1 VKIRTKS
8 SIRRHIPVIHGG
20 KIPVKNSDHN
30 IIDFSS
36 NITPL
41 GIPNFVKLIIQ
52 KNLDKVQFYPDPKSE
67 NVISSLEKYTHLSKS
82 NIIVGNGAIEILYN
96 FCFAFLSKTTKV
108 LIHVPT
114 FQEYE
119 TAVKLSNCKI
129 SYFKSLNL
137 STNIDSFISQIP
149 KNGCIFL
156 CNPNNP
162 TGELLSK
169 KELLSIIIVAKKLKT
184 IVFIDECFIE
194 LVPKSNESL
203 ISYVKK
209 YDNLFIL
216 RSLTKSFG
224 LPGLRIGYACGSKEI
239 IKILQKIK
247 IPWSVNSLAQDAA
260 NVVIKNISHIK
271 KSNIIIQKELK
282 YLEDNISILNGFECI
297 SSSTN
302 FILIKTKNDSTKLQT
317 KLLKNKILI
326 RDCKN
331 FRGLDNHYIRI
342 AVKSHKDNVKLV
354 KALEKIK

>member
-1 VKIRTKS
+1 MKIRTKS

-41 GIPNFVKLIIQ
+41 GIPNSVKLIIK
-52 KNLDKVQFYPDPKSE
+52 KNLDKIQFYPDPKSE

-149 KNGCIFL
+149 KSGCIFL

-194 LVPKSNESL
+194 LVPKSNESV

-224 LPGLRIGYACGSKEI
+224 LPGLRIGYACGSQQI
-239 IKILQKIK
+239 IQILQKIK

-260 NVVIKNISHIK
+260 IAVIKNISHLK
-271 KSNIIIQKELK
+271 KSNIIIKKELK
-282 YLEDNISILNGFECI
+282 YLEDNISTLDGFEYI

-302 FILIKTKNDSTKLQT
+302 FILIKTKYDSTKLQT

-331 FRGLDNHYIRI
+331 FRGLNNHYIRI
-342 AVKSHKDNVKLV
+342 AVKSHTDNVKLV
-354 KALEKIK
+354 TALEKIK

>member
-1 VKIRTKS
+1 MKINTKS
-8 SIRRHIPVIHGG
+8 SIRRHSPVIHGG
-20 KIPVKNSDHN
+20 KIPTKNSDHK

-41 GIPNFVKLIIQ
+41 GIPKSAKSIIK
-52 KNLDKVQFYPDPKSE
+52 KNLDKVQFYPDPNSE
-67 NVISSLEKYTHLSKS
+67 TVISNLEKYTHLPKS

-129 SYFKSLNL
+129 SYFNSLNL
-137 STNIDSFISQIP
+137 SANIDLFISQIP

-169 KELLSIIIVAKKLKT
+169 KELLSIVIEAKKLKT

-194 LVPKSNESL
+194 LVPKSNESIL
-203 ISYVKK
+203 SYVKK
-209 YDNLFIL
+209 YDNIFIL

-260 NVVIKNISHIK
+260 NVVLKDISHIK
-271 KSNIIIQKELK
+271 KTNLICQL
-282 YLEDNISILNGFECI
+282 ILFL
-297 SSSTN
+297 
-302 FILIKTKNDSTKLQT
+302 ILINHFLFLQ
-317 KLLKNKILI
+317 LI
-326 RDCKN
+326 
-331 FRGLDNHYIRI
+331 I
-342 AVKSHKDNVKLV
+342 
-354 KALEKIK
+354 

>member
-1 VKIRTKS
+1 MKITVKS
-8 SIRRHIPVIHGG
+8 SIRQHTPVIHGG
-20 KIPVKNSDHN
+20 KFPLKNRDQN

-41 GIPNFVKLIIQ
+41 GIPHSVKSIIKQ
-52 KNLDKVQFYPDPKSE
+52 NLDKVQFYPDPNSE
-67 NVISSLEKYTHLSKS
+67 TVISSLAKYTHLSKS

-149 KNGCIFL
+149 KSGCIFL

-260 NVVIKNISHIK
+260 NAVIKNISHIK
-271 KSNIIIQKELK
+271 KSNLIIQKELK

>member
-1 VKIRTKS
+1 MKINTKS
-8 SIRRHIPVIHGG
+8 SIRRHSPVIHGG
-20 KIPVKNSDHN
+20 KIPTKNSDHK

-41 GIPNFVKLIIQ
+41 GIPKSAKSIIK
-52 KNLDKVQFYPDPKSE
+52 KNLDKVQFYPDPNSE
-67 NVISSLEKYTHLSKS
+67 TVISNLEKYTHLPKS

-129 SYFKSLNL
+129 SYFNSLNL
-137 STNIDSFISQIP
+137 STNIDLFISQIP

-169 KELLSIIIVAKKLKT
+169 KELLSIVIEAKKLKT

-194 LVPKSNESL
+194 LVPKSNESVL
-203 ISYVKK
+203 SYVKK

-224 LPGLRIGYACGSKEI
+224 LPGIRIGYACGSKDI

-260 NVVIKNISHIK
+260 NAAIKNKSHIK
-271 KSNIIIQKELK
+271 KSNLIIKKELN
-282 YLEDNISILNGFECI
+282 YLNDKFLLLMDLNVFLLLLILF
-297 SSSTN
+297 
-302 FILIKTKNDSTKLQT
+302 
-317 KLLKNKILI
+317 
-326 RDCKN
+326 
-331 FRGLDNHYIRI
+331 
-342 AVKSHKDNVKLV
+342 
-354 KALEKIK
+354 

>member
-1 VKIRTKS
+1 MKINTKS
-8 SIRRHIPVIHGG
+8 SIRRHSPVIHGG
-20 KIPVKNSDHN
+20 KIPTKNSDHK

-41 GIPNFVKLIIQ
+41 GIPKSAKSIIK
-52 KNLDKVQFYPDPKSE
+52 KNLDKVQFYPDPNSE
-67 NVISSLEKYTHLSKS
+67 TVISNLEKYTHLPKS

-129 SYFKSLNL
+129 SYFNSLNL
-137 STNIDSFISQIP
+137 SANIDLFISQIP

-169 KELLSIIIVAKKLKT
+169 KELLSIVIEAKKLKT

-194 LVPKSNESL
+194 LVPKSNESVL
-203 ISYVKK
+203 SYVKK
-209 YDNLFIL
+209 YDNIFIL

-260 NVVIKNISHIK
+260 NAVIKNISHIK
-271 KSNIIIQKELK
+271 KSNLIIQKELK

-302 FILIKTKNDSTKLQT
+302 FILIKTKYDSTKLQT

-354 KALEKIK
+354 AALEKII